1 MVQSPHRRAPELRL
15 WSAQPRCCP
24 TLQSACI
31 VFLAF
36 VWATGLMGCSTSS
49 GTRFTLF
56 PESNG
61 LMQTTLA
68 VRQDT
73 GPLDLPR
80 ELAKQPL
87 PPFRVE
93 PGDALLVLP
102 TEQEGTGI
110 DKEGATEKNSPPPI
124 RIPSDQPILPDGS
137 INLGRYGRL
146 MVVGRTVEEIEAAIR
161 AQVQARIGRD
171 PGFIS
176 VRIANRD
183 SLVYYVLGDVNN
195 PGVFPLKGRETVLD
209 GILAAG
215 GLNDRASRNNII
227 LSRPTAPNACR
238 VVIPICFRE
247 IVQLGD
253 TTTNYQIMPG
263 DRIIVP
269 TRSIH
274 ELKTS
279 LCLSCPRPA
288 QACPLP
294 KIPMGLPPPGH
305 DPVAVPAISGP
316 THETLTA
323 PQVVP
328 LKVDPPEGRNPPSW

>member
-1 MVQSPHRRAPELRL
+1 M
-15 WSAQPRCCP
+15 
-24 TLQSACI
+24 
-31 VFLAF
+31 AF
-36 VWATGLMGCSTSS
+36 VCATGLLGCSSSS

-68 VRQDT
+68 ARQDT

-110 DKEGATEKNSPPPI
+110 DKEGAADKNPPPPI

-146 MVVGRTVEEIEAAIR
+146 IVVGRTVEEIEAAIR
-161 AQVQARIGRD
+161 SHIQAQIGRD

-176 VRIANRD
+176 VRIATRD

-227 LSRPTAPNACR
+227 VSRPTAPDACR
-238 VVIPICFRE
+238 VVLPVCFRE

-274 ELKTS
+274 ERKTS
-279 LCLSCPRPA
+279 LCLSCPRPP
-288 QACPLP
+288 QACSLP
-294 KIPMGLPPPGH
+294 RMPE
-305 DPVAVPAISGP
+305 ASVPA
-316 THETLTA
+316 HEAIAAPHTATA
-323 PQVVP
+323 PS
-328 LKVDPPEGRNPPSW
+328 GW